1 MRNINIFYH
10 IPGGYPAAGKRNRA
24 SKNKLPQIEEKAC
37 NLKTGV
43 LY

>member
-1 MRNINIFYH
+1 MRNICIF
-10 IPGGYPAAGKRNRA
+10 IIYPAAGKRNRA